1 MVLAAILPAATI
13 PAADGQTP
21 ANTAVVP
28 VPKLEDDSYD
38 WYARHA
44 EVLKIKD
51 QTAPEIVMI
60 GDSITHFWSGL
71 PQGPAQNGPQAWQ
84 RLFGERRVLN
94 LGFGWDRTQN
104 VLWRLDHGEFDGL
117 HPRWVVINIGTNNFS
132 TTSHAQANT
141 PAQVAEGIR
150 AICMR
155 VRSKSPESRIIVMGV
170 LPRGAKADDP
180 YRIKIAELNKILAEL
195 GQVPRITFLDIGEKF
210 LQPGGELPRNLM
222 NDFCHPTEA
231 GYAIWADALTPLL
244 AEGNQ

>member
-1 MVLAAILPAATI
+1 MVLAVILPAVAI
-13 PAADGQTP
+13 PAVYGQTS
-21 ANTAVVP
+21 ANTAVAP
-28 VPKLEDDSYD
+28 VPQLEEDCYD

-44 EVLKIKD
+44 EVLKTKD
-51 QTAPEIVMI
+51 QIAPEIVMI

-71 PQGPAQNGPQAWQ
+71 PRGPRQNGPQAWQ

-132 TTSHAQANT
+132 ATAHAQANT

-150 AICMR
+150 AICTR
-155 VRSKSPESRIIVMGV
+155 VHSKSPESQIIVMGV

-180 YRIKIAELNKILAEL
+180 YRSKITDLNKILAEL

-210 LQPGGELPRNLM
+210 LQPDGELPRSLM

-231 GYAIWADALTPLL
+231 GYAIWAAALTPLL
-244 AEGNQ
+244 AEGN